1 MEIKFQPTGNKNFKA
16 AHKLVNCM
24 SEIYLFVKNDKEVA
38 KMTTS
43 VKNGKFYTVFEV
55 YATNA
60 TPFCI
65 ASSKHDYQEYSERE
79 AIRGVGLAFEQ
90 GRTMSAWEMLQ
101 KIEAYLGAKMF
112 HITC

>member
-43 VKNGKFYTVFEV
+43 VKNGKFHTIFELS
-55 YATNA
+55 ATESA
-60 TPFCI
+60 PFCI

-79 AIRGVGLAFEQ
+79 AIHGVGFSFDQ
-90 GRTMSAWEMLQ
+90 GRALSAWDMLQ
-101 KIEAYLGAKMF
+101 KIEPHLGAKMF